1 MEENYEFFK
10 DRKEMLANNELRD
23 NTAAMINQMNLLDR
37 KKKINAHSRGLKYRF
52 VEGTGTKT
60 SYTVTMSYFF

>member
-1 MEENYEFFK
+1 
-10 DRKEMLANNELRD
+10 MLANNELRD

-37 KKKINAHSRGLKYRF
+37 KKKMNCQSRGLKYRF

-60 SYTVTMSYFF
+60 SYAVAMSYFF